1 MTHPDPPAIR
11 ITVLL
16 HSILRHREGRIMSR
30 LELDLPSG
38 SRVADVLRRLEV
50 DEALEPIVAVNGVV
64 AAEEAVLQDGDQ
76 VAVIPSVAGG

>member
-11 ITVLL
+11 ITVHL
-16 HSILRHREGRIMSR
+16 HSILRHREGRIMNR

-38 SRVADVLRRLEV
+38 SRIEDVLRLLEV
-50 DEALEPIVAVNGVV
+50 DEALEPVTALNGVI
-64 AAEEAVLQDGDQ
+64 APEETVLSDGDQ

>member
-1 MTHPDPPAIR
+1 
-11 ITVLL
+11 
-16 HSILRHREGRIMSR
+16 MSR